1 MDTKEVIF
9 KMDFIAIDF
18 EIANNR
24 MSSAC
29 SLGMVFVKDNQI
41 VDEKY
46 FLIQPPTLTFL
57 EETTKIHGL
66 TVEDVKYERKF
77 NEIWEEIK
85 HHFEGAT
92 IIAHNAQFDMSV
104 LHCCLMEYSLE
115 IPEFEFICSI
125 PLSAKACKEKVGNSL
140 VERLSHFD
148 IILENHHNALHD
160 ARACAEL
167 VTTCVTVK
175 NKKSLQS
182 YCKTYRSIP
191 IKKFS
196 ELKPQTYFK
205 QKKKKKSFAKVVIS
219 EISAN
224 VQTFNEEHP
233 FFGKNI
239 VFTGELKLDRKD
251 AMQKVVNAG
260 GTIKS
265 GVSGK
270 THYLIV
276 GKQDKMIVGAS
287 GISTKEEKAYALI
300 EKGTAI
306 KVIGEEEFVEL
317 LGS

>member
-1 MDTKEVIF
+1 MEV
-9 KMDFIAIDF
+9 DFLAIDF
-18 EIANNR
+18 EIANNA

-29 SLGMVFVKDNQI
+29 SLGLVFVKDNQI
-41 VDEKY
+41 VEEKY
-46 FLIQPPTLTFL
+46 FLIQPPSLTFL
-57 EETTKIHGL
+57 DETTKIHGL
-66 TVEDVKYERKF
+66 TVEDVRNERKF
-77 NEIWEEIK
+77 YEIWEEIK
-85 HHFEGAT
+85 HHFNGTT

-104 LHCCLMEYSLE
+104 LHSCLKEYSLE
-115 IPEFEFICSI
+115 VPEFEYICSI
-125 PLSAKACKEKVGNSL
+125 PLSAKACTEKVGNSL
-140 VERLSHFD
+140 VERLSHFN
-148 IILENHHNALHD
+148 IELENHHNALHD

-167 VTTCVTVK
+167 ITTCVTVK
-175 NKKSLQS
+175 NKKSLQA

-196 ELKPQTYFK
+196 ELKPQTFFK
-205 QKKKKKSFAKVVIS
+205 QPRKKKTFTKVVIS

-224 VQTFNEEHP
+224 VQSFNEDHP

-239 VFTGELKLDRKD
+239 VFTGELKLDRKE

-276 GKQDKMIVGAS
+276 GKQDKTIVGAN